1 MPQCILLATARGLVL
16 QGDANGKLNAHAA
29 ETGRKLASFDLGS

>member
-1 MPQCILLATARGLVL
+1 VHSARDRRGLVF
-16 QGDANGKLNAHAA
+16 QGDANGKLNAYAA